1 MGHPPGHVTV
11 QVDGGTEAGF
21 GPKSTLAGATDQSTP
36 GQIAVRNPNVATKD
50 AVTIYIT
57 ADQANAANGYIADRT
72 KNPAN
77 YQLVGKSCVTF
88 GELVMSHAGAKA
100 PDATLPSRLILDIRN
115 QEYQDHTVQS
125 Q

>member
-1 MGHPPGHVTV
+1 
-11 QVDGGTEAGF
+11 VDGGTEVGF

-36 GQIAVRNPNVATKD
+36 GQIEVRNPNVATKD

-57 ADQANAANGYIADRT
+57 AGQASSANGYIADRT
-72 KNPAN
+72 KNPGN
-77 YQLVGKSCVTF
+77 YQLVGNSCVTF
-88 GELVMSHAGAKA
+88 GEQVLSHAGGKA

-115 QEYQDHTVQS
+115 QQYQDHTVQT